1 MRLVSFIPTGTRIDF
16 MRWRRTAGMASIAFV
31 VLSAALFLGVGLNY
45 GIDFRGGILVE
56 IRTEGPADIG
66 ALRSQLSTLDLGEV
80 ELQEFGEPTDVLIRI
95 ERQTGAEREQ
105 LKAVEV
111 VKQALGPGVDYR
123 RVEFVGPKV
132 GAELIEAGITAV
144 LLALGAMLIY
154 IWFRFEWQFGVGA
167 VVALMHD
174 VILTIGIFSLLGLE
188 FNLSTV
194 AAVLTIAGYSI
205 NDTVVIYD
213 RVREN
218 LRKYKTLPIDDLLN
232 LSVNDTLSRTIL
244 TSVTTLLALFCL
256 FFFGG
261 QVIKGFSFAMI
272 WGVLVGTYSSIWV
285 AVPLLVYMKLK
296 RGGLIVG
303 EVDDEGHRLAAW
315 PSSRRSI
322 RRAAASSS
330 PMARAGSRIS
340 GEVFTGSVIVLVDTV
355 RPWPEGDAGRATIG
369 GLAAVVDADPAV
381 EILLLGTGT
390 TMRPLEPEL
399 RAALRER
406 GIVCDAMDTGAACRS
421 LQRAGRRGPPR
432 RRRARRARL
441 RRNRNG
447 AAWAPFPPPNGLED
461 VLGRGHRIQHRD
473 RQHGVGAREQHRA
486 PPCRRLRVVRRV
498 HEAERD
504 LLRRPDDEPDVE
516 PHDSAE
522 PHADADLGVLGHAI
536 VSPIS
541 TASTK

>member
-16 MRWRRTAGMASIAFV
+16 MRWRRAAGMASIALT
-31 VLSAALFLGVGLNY
+31 VLSAALFLAVGLNY

-111 VKQALGPGVDYR
+111 VKEALGPGVDYR

-144 LLALGAMLIY
+144 LLALAAMLVY

-167 VVALMHD
+167 VVALAHD

-218 LRKYKTLPIDDLLN
+218 LRKYKTLAIHDLLN

-272 WGVLVGTYSSIWV
+272 WGVIVGTYSSIWV

-303 EVDDEGHRLAAW
+303 EVDDEGAA
-315 PSSRRSI
+315 
-322 RRAAASSS
+322 
-330 PMARAGSRIS
+330 G
-340 GEVFTGSVIVLVDTV
+340 
-355 RPWPEGDAGRATIG
+355 
-369 GLAAVVDADPAV
+369 
-381 EILLLGTGT
+381 
-390 TMRPLEPEL
+390 
-399 RAALRER
+399 
-406 GIVCDAMDTGAACRS
+406 
-421 LQRAGRRGPPR
+421 
-432 RRRARRARL
+432 
-441 RRNRNG
+441 
-447 AAWAPFPPPNGLED
+447 
-461 VLGRGHRIQHRD
+461 
-473 RQHGVGAREQHRA
+473 
-486 PPCRRLRVVRRV
+486 
-498 HEAERD
+498 
-504 LLRRPDDEPDVE
+504 
-516 PHDSAE
+516 
-522 PHADADLGVLGHAI
+522 
-536 VSPIS
+536 
-541 TASTK
+541 

>member
-1 MRLVSFIPTGTRIDF
+1 MRLISLIPTGTKIDF
-16 MRWRRTAGMASIAFV
+16 MRWRRIAGMASVALATLSV
-31 VLSAALFLGVGLNY
+31 VLFLGVGLNY

-66 ALRSQLSTLDLGEV
+66 QLRSELSNLNLGEV

-95 ERQTGAEREQ
+95 ERQAGAEREQ

-111 VKQALGPGVDYR
+111 VKEALGPGVDYR

-144 LLALGAMLIY
+144 LLALAAMLVY

-167 VVALMHD
+167 VIALMHD
-174 VILTIGIFSLLGLE
+174 VILTIGVFSVLGLE

-218 LRKYKTLPIDDLLN
+218 LRKYKTLPLEDLLN

-244 TSVTTLLALFCL
+244 TSVTTLLALLCL

-272 WGVLVGTYSSIWV
+272 WGVIVGTYSSIWV

-303 EVDDEGHRLAAW
+303 EVDDDRPAA
-315 PSSRRSI
+315 
-322 RRAAASSS
+322 
-330 PMARAGSRIS
+330 
-340 GEVFTGSVIVLVDTV
+340 
-355 RPWPEGDAGRATIG
+355 G
-369 GLAAVVDADPAV
+369 G
-381 EILLLGTGT
+381 
-390 TMRPLEPEL
+390 
-399 RAALRER
+399 
-406 GIVCDAMDTGAACRS
+406 
-421 LQRAGRRGPPR
+421 
-432 RRRARRARL
+432 
-441 RRNRNG
+441 
-447 AAWAPFPPPNGLED
+447 
-461 VLGRGHRIQHRD
+461 
-473 RQHGVGAREQHRA
+473 
-486 PPCRRLRVVRRV
+486 
-498 HEAERD
+498 
-504 LLRRPDDEPDVE
+504 
-516 PHDSAE
+516 
-522 PHADADLGVLGHAI
+522 
-536 VSPIS
+536 
-541 TASTK
+541 

>member
-1 MRLVSFIPTGTRIDF
+1 MRLISLIPTGTTIDF
-16 MRWRRTAGMASIAFV
+16 MRWRRIAGMASAALATLSV
-31 VLSAALFLGVGLNY
+31 VLFLGVGLNY

-66 ALRSQLSTLDLGEV
+66 QLRSDLSNLNLGEV

-95 ERQTGAEREQ
+95 ERQAGAEREQ

-111 VKQALGPGVDYR
+111 VKEALGPGVDYR

-144 LLALGAMLIY
+144 LLALAAMLVY

-167 VVALMHD
+167 VIALMHD
-174 VILTIGIFSLLGLE
+174 VILTIGVFSVLGLE

-218 LRKYKTLPIDDLLN
+218 LRKYKTLPLEDLLN

-244 TSVTTLLALFCL
+244 TSVTTLLALLCL

-272 WGVLVGTYSSIWV
+272 WGVIVGTYSSIWV

-303 EVDDEGHRLAAW
+303 EVDDDRPAA
-315 PSSRRSI
+315 
-322 RRAAASSS
+322 
-330 PMARAGSRIS
+330 
-340 GEVFTGSVIVLVDTV
+340 
-355 RPWPEGDAGRATIG
+355 G
-369 GLAAVVDADPAV
+369 G
-381 EILLLGTGT
+381 
-390 TMRPLEPEL
+390 
-399 RAALRER
+399 
-406 GIVCDAMDTGAACRS
+406 
-421 LQRAGRRGPPR
+421 
-432 RRRARRARL
+432 
-441 RRNRNG
+441 
-447 AAWAPFPPPNGLED
+447 
-461 VLGRGHRIQHRD
+461 
-473 RQHGVGAREQHRA
+473 
-486 PPCRRLRVVRRV
+486 
-498 HEAERD
+498 
-504 LLRRPDDEPDVE
+504 
-516 PHDSAE
+516 
-522 PHADADLGVLGHAI
+522 
-536 VSPIS
+536 
-541 TASTK
+541 

>member
-1 MRLVSFIPTGTRIDF
+1 MRLISLIPTGTKIDF
-16 MRWRRTAGMASIAFV
+16 MRWRRFAGMASAALATLSV
-31 VLSAALFLGVGLNY
+31 VLFLGIGLNY

-66 ALRSQLSTLDLGEV
+66 QLRSELSNLNLGEV

-95 ERQTGAEREQ
+95 ERQAGAEREQ

-111 VKQALGPGVDYR
+111 VKEALGPGIDYR

-144 LLALGAMLIY
+144 LLALAAMLVY

-167 VVALMHD
+167 VIALMHD
-174 VILTIGIFSLLGLE
+174 VILTIGVFSILGLE

-218 LRKYKTLPIDDLLN
+218 LRKYKTLPLDDLLN

-244 TSVTTLLALFCL
+244 TSVTTLLALLCL

-272 WGVLVGTYSSIWV
+272 WGVIVGTYSSIWV

-303 EVDDEGHRLAAW
+303 EVDDEGAA
-315 PSSRRSI
+315 
-322 RRAAASSS
+322 
-330 PMARAGSRIS
+330 G
-340 GEVFTGSVIVLVDTV
+340 
-355 RPWPEGDAGRATIG
+355 
-369 GLAAVVDADPAV
+369 
-381 EILLLGTGT
+381 
-390 TMRPLEPEL
+390 
-399 RAALRER
+399 
-406 GIVCDAMDTGAACRS
+406 
-421 LQRAGRRGPPR
+421 
-432 RRRARRARL
+432 
-441 RRNRNG
+441 
-447 AAWAPFPPPNGLED
+447 
-461 VLGRGHRIQHRD
+461 
-473 RQHGVGAREQHRA
+473 
-486 PPCRRLRVVRRV
+486 
-498 HEAERD
+498 
-504 LLRRPDDEPDVE
+504 
-516 PHDSAE
+516 
-522 PHADADLGVLGHAI
+522 
-536 VSPIS
+536 
-541 TASTK
+541 